1 MSTAAGRKH
10 VVVVGAGVAGLTA
23 AWTLQRTAANVDVT
37 ILEASERAGGK
48 IITHFEDGVGD
59 RPFLLEAGADAFLA
73 RQKPWAYQLA
83 LDLGLQDEI
92 LPTDDA
98 NSGVSVVD
106 NGQLLPLPRGLNL
119 ILPTDWDAFSQS
131 PLISAAGQARMAQ
144 ERVIPPRQDD
154 EDESVSEFVTRR
166 LGAEAMEKLAEPLLS
181 GIYSAHPE
189 EQSILATF
197 PRFRE
202 LERQHGS
209 LLRSLDTRPRQQS
222 SATPSGSVA
231 PATFI
236 SFKNG
241 TETLVR
247 TLAAQV
253 QGKLHLRSSVTE
265 IARQG
270 DGYRVVLAEDGAV
283 GVPHID
289 ADGIV
294 LAVPARVAATLLAS
308 IAPAAISPLREL
320 RTVSSGVIYLAYRS
334 NEIAQPPAGFGVVIP
349 RAEQRDFNAITWVSN
364 KFQQRVPPGFILVRL
379 FYGGARTPHMME
391 RSDTEIETLARQEL
405 ATLAGITATPIFGRI
420 FRWWNAQPQYDV
432 HHLRRIKQIDAALP
446 PGIELIGTPYHGVGI
461 PDCVNQGT
469 QAAKRLA
476 AKLT

>member
-1 MSTAAGRKH
+1 MTTAAGRKH
-10 VVVVGAGVAGLTA
+10 VVVVGAGVAGLSA
-23 AWTLQRTAANVDVT
+23 AWTLQRRAPNLDVT
-37 ILEASERAGGK
+37 ILEASARAGGK
-48 IITHFEDGVGD
+48 IITYFEDGDGD
-59 RPFLLEAGADAFLA
+59 QPFVLEAGADAFLA

-119 ILPTDWDAFSQS
+119 ILPTDWDAFSRS

-144 ERVIPPRQDD
+144 EREIPPRQDD
-154 EDESVSEFVTRR
+154 EDESVAEFVTRR
-166 LGAEAMEKLAEPLLS
+166 LGVEAMEKLAEPFLS

-202 LERQHGS
+202 LEQQHGS
-209 LLRSLDTRPRQQS
+209 LLRSLDAHPRQQP
-222 SATPSGSVA
+222 SAPSAGAVA
-231 PATFI
+231 PTVFI

-253 QGKLHLRSSVTE
+253 QSKLYLSSTVAA
-265 IARQG
+265 ISRHD
-270 DGYRVVLAEDGAV
+270 DGYRVTLTEDSAA

-289 ADGIV
+289 ADGLI
-294 LAVPARVAATLLAS
+294 LAVPAHVAATLLS
-308 IAPAAISPLREL
+308 TIAPAALSPLGEL
-320 RTVSSGVIYLAYRS
+320 RTVSSGVIYLAYRRDG
-334 NEIAQPPAGFGVVIP
+334 IVQLPAGFGVVIP
-349 RAEQRDFNAITWVSN
+349 RTEQRDFNAITWVSN
-364 KFQQRVPPGFILVRL
+364 KFQQRVPAGFVLVRL

-391 RSDTEIETLARQEL
+391 RTDAEIENLARREV
-405 ATLAGITATPIFGRI
+405 ATLAGITAAPVLARL

-432 HHLRRIKQIDAALP
+432 HHLRRIKRIDAALP
-446 PGIELIGTPYHGVGI
+446 TGVEVIGTPYHGVGI
-461 PDCVNQGT
+461 PDCVNQGK
-469 QAAKRLA
+469 QAAERLVA
-476 AKLT
+476 RLT